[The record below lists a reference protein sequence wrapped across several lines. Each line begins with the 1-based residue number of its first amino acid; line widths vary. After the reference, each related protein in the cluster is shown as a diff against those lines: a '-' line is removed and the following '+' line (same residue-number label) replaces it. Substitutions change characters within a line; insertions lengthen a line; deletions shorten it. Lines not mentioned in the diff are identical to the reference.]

1 MDLQESLA
9 DDSHL
14 EPDEYARLKG
24 LSVDSQVQ
32 VSLLLDHFQ
41 RQSNHLLD
49 DNVADDDSLTQL
61 RIPRLIS
68 QVEQLDGVS
77 RESLEL
83 LSHAASL
90 GRDNNHAFDCP
101 PRVDFSQLK
110 LESPLLRSDPEY
122 DCRELARSMQQLRRA
137 DVDLTSVPLEP
148 LNVSNDESLDFP
160 EISYRYKQMIIEEI
174 RDEKIDITKEALI
187 YLSRMLKDVWTSE
200 SHNELLNRLSS
211 RRVLRDLALTPPL
224 SPYPQNE
231 GYFIPE
237 DVACQVPL
245 SSDNS
250 TLLDDDLTKAEA
262 DLLRED
268 DYHPD
273 IPSLVDLEPLTIPPS
288 DDFKLP
294 GATRLKIDS
303 IKVEGPLSPLNS
315 IPSSSELAVDMV
327 DLARCVDI
335 DHVLDK
341 QRSIIPDAKGVKDP
355 NGIFSDDVMTAFVEK
370 AKYIKRSIEQ
380 EKLQAADAM
389 ARIEIPTMD
398 FSIPDPNWKEIEPKP
413 ASQLAWIERTY
424 EAFNVPPWP
433 KDTQAERALRWFPF
447 PSKMGHVS
455 MNEII
460 VDDGTAKVLLN
471 FSGPLEVPTSGE
483 YVWKQP
489 GLAILR
495 EWDDDDEEE
504 QELPYVS
511 GEERNIESLVRK
523 RRLELNN
530 SSDSASPV
538 GVVRAPQATGTE
550 SCQTSLDEQGQHS
563 HLLLGCNDASATS
576 TLLSNYLDFH
586 IPKRQKNM
594 KSSFFPT
601 FAKEA
606 DDLKTKVD
614 LSTSAKSLLD
624 ETLVSKPELERE
636 PAIPAPCPPLQPIL
650 TRTKIIKALTL
661 ERGVLSRLEKSHP
674 NIEII
679 ERDFDRWNSSAW
691 NRNSVSRSPI
701 TSPLAAEA
709 DVIVSPATGIVII
722 TLLRAIQK
730 PPPGQK
736 GVSKIRERIRSVA
749 LRYERLIILVSEGNR
764 VDETARS
771 LTPAECAGYADFVGF
786 TTGLDTNVQVYYVGG
801 GDDTLVKWLVFFLV
815 RHAPDAEALEDIIIQ
830 EESLWELF
838 LRRAGMNAYAAQAIL
853 GQLKAPDDIP
863 EERAGKYG
871 LPAFIRMAPKERV
884 QAFQSLM
891 GGERVLNRVNETLET
906 QWG

>member
-1 MDLQESLA
+1 MDLQESLV
-9 DDSHL
+9 DDSYL
-14 EPDEYARLKG
+14 EPDEYARLNG
-24 LSVDSQVQ
+24 LSIDSQAQ

-49 DNVADDDSLTQL
+49 NKSADDNSLTQL
-61 RIPRLIS
+61 HIPRLIS

-90 GRDNNHAFDCP
+90 GRENSHAFDCP
-101 PRVDFSQLK
+101 IPVDFSKLK

-122 DCRELARSMQQLRRA
+122 DCRELVRSMQQLRQA
-137 DVDLTSVPLEP
+137 KVDLTSVPLEP
-148 LNVSNDESLDFP
+148 LRKSNDESLDFP
-160 EISYRYKQMIIEEI
+160 ETSYQYKQILTKEI
-174 RDEKIDITKEALI
+174 REEKIDIPKEALI

-200 SHNELLNRLSS
+200 NHAELLNKISH

-224 SPYPQNE
+224 SPYPQHE

-245 SSDNS
+245 SSDTS

-262 DLLRED
+262 DLLQED
-268 DYHPD
+268 DYHAD

-294 GATRLKIDS
+294 DTTRLKIDS
-303 IKVEGPLSPLNS
+303 LKVEGPLTPLNS
-315 IPSSSELAVDMV
+315 LPPSSELAVDMA

-341 QRSIIPDAKGVKDP
+341 QRSGIPDAKGVKDP
-355 NGIFSDDVMTAFVEK
+355 NGMFSDDIMTALVEK
-370 AKYIKRSIEQ
+370 VKSIKRSIEQ
-380 EKLQAADAM
+380 EKLQVADAI

-398 FSIPDPNWKEIEPKP
+398 FSITDPDWKEI
-413 ASQLAWIERTY
+413 SLDSGLQLEWIETTC
-424 EAFNVPPWP
+424 EAFNAPSWP
-433 KDTQAERALRWFPF
+433 KDPQAERELRWSPF
-447 PSKMGHVS
+447 PSKMGHIS

-460 VDDGTAKVLLN
+460 IDDGIAEVLLN
-471 FSGPLEVPTSGE
+471 FSGPLEVPTSGD
-483 YVWKQP
+483 YVWKHP

-495 EWDDDDEEE
+495 ELDDDDEEE

-511 GEERNIESLVRK
+511 GEEKNIESLVRK

-530 SSDSASPV
+530 SLDSASPV
-538 GVVRAPQATGTE
+538 EVVHAPQAIGTK
-550 SCQTSLDEQGQHS
+550 SYQTSLDEQGQNS
-563 HLLLGCNDASATS
+563 HLLLGCNDNSATS

-586 IPKRQKNM
+586 TAKRQKNM

-601 FAKEA
+601 FPKQV
-606 DDLKTKVD
+606 DDVKTKVA
-614 LSTSAKSLLD
+614 LSTSTKSQLD
-624 ETLVSKPELERE
+624 ETLVSKPEPEKE
-636 PAIPAPCPPLQPIL
+636 PVVPTPCPPLQL
-650 TRTKIIKALTL
+650 TFTHTKIIKALTL
-661 ERGVLSRLEKSHP
+661 GRGVFSRLEKSHP

-679 ERDFDRWNSSAW
+679 ERDFERWNSSAW

-709 DVIVSPATGIVII
+709 DVIVSPATGIVMI

-736 GVSKIRERIRSVA
+736 GLSKVRERIRNVA

-764 VDETARS
+764 VDETARN

-786 TTGLDTNVQVYYVGG
+786 ATGLDTNVQVYYVGG

-815 RHAPDAEALEDIIIQ
+815 RHAPDVEALKDIIIQ
-830 EESLWELF
+830 EESLWEVF

-863 EERAGKYG
+863 EEQAGKYG
-871 LPAFIRMAPKERV
+871 LPAFINMAPKERV
-884 QAFQSLM
+884 EAFRNLM